1 MNNEALY
8 IQLMNNIKK
17 KITDGEYQVGDKIM
31 SERTMSK
38 TYGINRLTVRNAIK
52 NLQIEGYLNA
62 IQGKGTFVNKIPV
75 VQGKVELGS
84 GDVSLSMSIRKGGM
98 SHSRIVLSLKKI
110 YAIGNLK
117 NYFPDSP
124 QVYEL
129 IRLSFING
137 IPYAIQ
143 ECYFPCSY
151 FKEAE
156 RYNFVEDALY
166 DYMDTQGHHPQKLDY
181 SLKIKDVPQKYTKL
195 LEIQAG
201 KKIFFF
207 NYFAYDKDKKIV
219 EYTLSYNKPEY
230 TSFHFSTKK
239 GLLHI

>member
-1 MNNEALY
+1 MSNEALY
-8 IQLMNNIKK
+8 IQLMNSIKK
-17 KITDGEYQVGDKIM
+17 KIIDGEYQVGDKIM
-31 SERTMSK
+31 SERIMSK
-38 TYGINRLTVRNAIK
+38 NYGINRLTVRNAIK
-52 NLQIEGYLNA
+52 NLQNDGYLNA

-75 VQGKVELGS
+75 VQGKVELGK

-110 YAIGNLK
+110 DSVGDLK

-156 RYNFVEDALY
+156 RYNFIEDTLY
-166 DYMDTQGHHPQKLDY
+166 DYMDTQGHHPKKLDY
-181 SLKIKDVPQKYTKL
+181 NLKIKDIPQKYAKL
-195 LEIQAG
+195 LEIQES
-201 KKIFFF
+201 KKIFLF
-207 NYFAYDKDKKIV
+207 NYFGFDKDEKFV

-230 TSFHFSTKK
+230 TAFHFSTKK
-239 GLLHI
+239 